1 MKRFLLFLTVAFI
14 SISSNFCQETQEEKP
29 PEIPVQKE
37 KKYFASKDEIKKN
50 LFALDFSYLLNGLKN
65 NGWGLGF
72 RYEQYFGKHF
82 AGQVHFGHSTFI
94 IENNFFP
101 SVSLGLFAEIY
112 PFREGLDGFY
122 IALGGCFDF
131 IALSL
136 IPNVPEG
143 TKQEYLSV
151 YPFLGY
157 KLRIFKWLSADFFC
171 GYKKVFFNADE
182 EAKKKLE
189 SYIGSGVKVGVSLR
203 FHFF

>member
-1 MKRFLLFLTVAFI
+1 M
-14 SISSNFCQETQEEKP
+14 
-29 PEIPVQKE
+29 
-37 KKYFASKDEIKKN
+37 
-50 LFALDFSYLLNGLKN
+50 
-65 NGWGLGF
+65 
-72 RYEQYFGKHF
+72 
-82 AGQVHFGHSTFI
+82 
-94 IENNFFP
+94 
-101 SVSLGLFAEIY
+101 SVSFSRIVCRNLS
-112 PFREGLDGFY
+112 FREGLDGFY

>member
-1 MKRFLLFLTVAFI
+1 MNLNKTCLRFKPTGFIFLQF
-14 SISSNFCQETQEEKP
+14 
-29 PEIPVQKE
+29 
-37 KKYFASKDEIKKN
+37 SKQDINCKI
-50 LFALDFSYLLNGLKN
+50 DWMKN
-65 NGWGLGF
+65 NGWGLGL

-82 AGQVHFGHSTFI
+82 AGQVLFGHSTFI
-94 IENNFFP
+94 IENNFCP
-101 SVSLGLFAEIY
+101 SVSLGLFAKIY

-131 IALSL
+131 IAFPL

>member
-1 MKRFLLFLTVAFI
+1 MQF
-14 SISSNFCQETQEEKP
+14 
-29 PEIPVQKE
+29 
-37 KKYFASKDEIKKN
+37 SKQDINCKI
-50 LFALDFSYLLNGLKN
+50 DWMKN
-65 NGWGLGF
+65 NGWGLGL

-94 IENNFFP
+94 IENNFCP
-101 SVSLGLFAEIY
+101 SVSLGLFAKIY

-131 IALSL
+131 IAFPL

-143 TKQEYLSV
+143 TRQEYLSV